1 MLDYETI
8 KALINNLETDQAP
21 VAASDEHN
29 EHNEHNK
36 IERTAYDEG
45 RHIYSIN
52 FTVSLSGTVIAKVHV
67 QWGLMKQ
74 LLLNKDRIVRW
85 SASAPDVLHF
95 NLRLASQPEVEYTT
109 VLFKDDMRRLWQQ
122 DSSNSACP
130 PCSPCSPCSPCPPF
144 PPFPENEAVE
154 DIWVKLFNRGGYT
167 L

>member
-1 MLDYETI
+1 MLDYESI

-21 VAASDEHN
+21 VLDEHH
-29 EHNEHNK
+29 EIK
-36 IERTAYDEG
+36 RTAYDEG

-52 FTVSLSGTVIAKVHV
+52 FEVSLSGTATAKVHV

-85 SASAPDVLHF
+85 SADSNDALHF
-95 NLRLASQPEVEYTT
+95 YLRLESQPEVEYTT
-109 VLFKDDMRRLWQQ
+109 ILFKYDMKRLWQRVY
-122 DSSNSACP
+122 SSNS
-130 PCSPCSPCSPCPPF
+130 PC